1 MKRFA
6 KIFTLITF
14 VAMSQLMTSCLKLDI
29 GDDTLT
35 AYDMG
40 LDYDSVYMMVDDTI
54 RLNPV
59 FNPDSVTNKEMFW
72 WSDADSIVYAD
83 GNDLIAAAEG
93 LTYVR
98 GMSVQHRQIGRAHV

>member
-6 KIFTLITF
+6 KILTF
-14 VAMSQLMTSCLKLDI
+14 ISFMAVSQLMTSCLKLDI

-35 AYDMG
+35 AYDMS
-40 LDYDSVYMMVDDTI
+40 LNYDSVYVMLDDTI
-54 RLNPV
+54 TLSPV

-83 GNDLIAAAEG
+83 GNDLIAAA
-93 LTYVR
+93 
-98 GMSVQHRQIGRAHV
+98 